1 MEIIVRKLG
10 SDIERKDFMGPH
22 FPVRIR
28 STEVA
33 TVPFNISQ

>member
-22 FPVRIR
+22 FPV
-28 STEVA
+28 ELGA
-33 TVPFNISQ
+33 QK